1 MDLKAIK
8 KGYKI
13 IIFFSVIAFLLFAVM
28 LFIWGGDN
36 RTGTPE
42 RQEIKNDHFTAT
54 PAVPEPIVNRTDAI
68 RTVPEP
74 IVNRTTHGFIRWD
87 ETWRGEMHIIGDI
100 IVEEGHTLTIE
111 PGTKVLI
118 AAKQDKANLCTYPAD
133 MRQGIRGEKEV
144 PPGGDLEGI
153 HPGEPFRDEANHIS
167 IHIYGTLHAVGTPDQ
182 MITITSDSPTPDI
195 WDWNFFTFEHGILS
209 YCIME
214 NYRILNPG
222 DGTIISHN
230 ILKHVGECAI
240 CMPPRNES
248 VLVEYNILSYAG
260 HELIDIEGGTHIIR
274 NNYLGPNPG
283 QCGHVGIA
291 MVNGSPEIVNNTIN
305 GCHNGIRI
313 FGGTP
318 HMVNN
323 TIKNCDT
330 DIVDVALLQKMSKPI
345 PC

>member
-1 MDLKAIK
+1 MDLETIK

-13 IIFFSVIAFLLFAVM
+13 IFFFSIIAILLFAVM
-28 LFIWGGDN
+28 LFIGGYDN
-36 RTGTPE
+36 KTVTSE
-42 RQEIKNDHFTAT
+42 KQETINDHFTAT
-54 PAVPEPIVNRTDAI
+54 RPI
-68 RTVPEP
+68 PEP
-74 IVNRTTHGFIRWD
+74 IVNRTTYGVIRWD

-111 PGTKVLI
+111 PGTNVLI

-133 MRQGIRGEKEV
+133 MRQGIRRENEV

-167 IHIYGTLHAVGTPDQ
+167 IHIYGTLYAVGTPDQ

-209 YCIME
+209 NCIME

-222 DGTIISHN
+222 HGTIVSHN
-230 ILKHVGECAI
+230 ILRHVGECAI
-240 CMPPRNES
+240 CMPTRNES
-248 VLVEYNILSYAG
+248 VLVEYNNLSYAG

-283 QCGHVGIA
+283 QHNHYGIA
-291 MVNGSPEIVNNTIN
+291 MADGSPEIINNTIN
-305 GCHNGIRI
+305 GCHNGIQLL
-313 FGGTP
+313 GGTP
-318 HMVNN
+318 HLVNN
-323 TIKNCDT
+323 SIKNCDT

-345 PC
+345 PY

>member
-36 RTGTPE
+36 RTVTPE
-42 RQEIKNDHFTAT
+42 RQEIKNAHFTAT
-54 PAVPEPIVNRTDAI
+54 PAVPV
-68 RTVPEP
+68 P
-74 IVNRTTHGFIRWD
+74 IVNRTTHGIIQWD

-118 AAKQDKANLCTYPAD
+118 AAKQDKANLCTFPPD
-133 MRQGIRGEKEV
+133 MRQGIRRENEV

-167 IHIYGTLHAVGTPDQ
+167 LHIYGTLHAVGTPDQ

-195 WDWNFFTFEHGILS
+195 WDWNFFNFKNGILS

-214 NYRILNPG
+214 YYRNLNPG
-222 DGTIISHN
+222 DGTIVSHN
-230 ILKHVGECAI
+230 ILKNVGECAI
-240 CMPPRNES
+240 CLPNNES
-248 VLVEYNILSYAG
+248 VVVEYNNVSYAG
-260 HELIDIEGGTHIIR
+260 HELVDIQGGTHIIR

-283 QCGHVGIA
+283 LPAHIGI
-291 MVNGSPEIVNNTIN
+291 VVVRGSPEIVNNTIN
-305 GCHNGIRI
+305 GCHKGILLI
-313 FGGTP
+313 GGTP
-318 HMVNN
+318 HIVNN
-323 TIKNCDT
+323 SIEGCDK
-330 DIVDVALLQKMSKPI
+330 DIEEEEGA
-345 PC
+345 